1 MAYEVLARKW
11 RPQHFNDVV
20 GQEHVIQTLINA
32 VKNDRVAHAYIFV
45 GPRGTGKTTIAR
57 ILAKALNCFNGPKVD
72 FDLEEDV
79 CVEIAEARSID
90 VIEIDGASNNSVDQV
105 RDLRDNA
112 RYAPTRG
119 QYKIYIID
127 EVHMLST
134 AAFNALLKTL
144 EEPPAHVKFIF
155 ATTDVHK
162 VLPTIL
168 SRCQRFD
175 LRRISIQ
182 DIVGRLRSGCKE
194 EGIKITEDALIAIA
208 RGAEG
213 GLRDAESALDQ
224 LISFRGKDITEEDVL
239 AVFGLVSREMLEQIS
254 TAILTNNIAD
264 IMSLIAQMDQAG
276 KDLQRIVMELLD
288 LYRNLLVVSYGKDA
302 ASALELPEM
311 QLVSLQ
317 AQIKQTD
324 AGRILRVIDGLVETD
339 GRMRFALS
347 KRTLLETGLI
357 RCARAAET
365 VTINELMAE
374 IAKLK
379 KKGIADPK
387 LFRCE

>member
-11 RPQHFNDVV
+11 RPQQFSDVV
-20 GQEHVIQTLINA
+20 GQEHVTRTLVNA
-32 VKNDRVAHAYIFV
+32 IEQERVAHAYMFV
-45 GPRGTGKTTIAR
+45 GSRGTGKTTTAR
-57 ILAKALNCFNGPKVD
+57 ILAKALTCEKGPSPIPCDTCDACREVMAGNS
-72 FDLEEDV
+72 L
-79 CVEIAEARSID
+79 D
-90 VIEIDGASNNSVDQV
+90 VIEIDGASNNNVDQV

-144 EEPPAHVKFIF
+144 EEPPAHIKFIF

-182 DIVGRLRSGCKE
+182 DIAGRLRKGCEE

-239 AVFGLVSREMLEQIS
+239 AVFGLVSRERLEQVS
-254 TAILTNNIAD
+254 TAILTNNVAG

-288 LYRNLLVVSYGKDA
+288 LYRNLLVVSYGDDA
-302 ASALELPEM
+302 ASALELPES
-311 QLVSLQ
+311 QLASLQ
-317 AQIKQTD
+317 AQVKQTD

-339 GRMRFALS
+339 GRMRYALS

-365 VTINELMAE
+365 VTLNELMAE
-374 IAKLK
+374 IATLK
-379 KKGIADPK
+379 KKGIA
-387 LFRCE
+387 